1 MGLAT
6 TVYRQFQRPTGLPG
20 RLAAWI
26 MANRPS
32 NIERNRWTVD
42 LLNVQPSDRVLEI
55 GFGPG
60 LAIAQVAR
68 LAPQGRVVGIDH
80 SALMIERASRR
91 NRSAIQAGLVHLR
104 VGGLEL
110 LPQLGE
116 VFDKVFSVNVLQF
129 LPERAPVLR
138 MIRSVLKPDGVLAT
152 TVQPRHL
159 GATAAD
165 AQAFAQTLSREMIEA
180 GFQDVTIEQ
189 LDLKPIPAVCALGL
203 A

>member
-1 MGLAT
+1 MGLVTIAH
-6 TVYRQFQRPTGLPG
+6 RQFRRPTGLLG
-20 RLAAWI
+20 RLAGWI

-42 LLNVQPSDRVLEI
+42 LLNVQPSDHMLEI

-60 LAIAQVAR
+60 LAIAQIAR

-80 SALMIERASRR
+80 SALMIERASGR
-91 NRSAIQAGLVHLR
+91 NRSAIQAGLVDLR

-116 VFDKVFSVNVLQF
+116 VFDKVFSVNVPLF
-129 LPERAPVLR
+129 RPERTPVLHT
-138 MIRSVLKPDGVLAT
+138 IRSVLKPGGVLAT

-165 AQAFAQTLSREMIEA
+165 AQAFAQTLSSEMIEA
-180 GFQDVTIEQ
+180 GFREVTIKQ
-189 LDLKPIPAVCALGL
+189 LDLKPIPAVCVLGL
-203 A
+203 T

>member
-1 MGLAT
+1 MRSRIASAVWLSDKIQDS
-6 TVYRQFQRPTGLPG
+6 RQ
-20 RLAAWI
+20 
-26 MANRPS
+26 
-32 NIERNRWTVD
+32 
-42 LLNVQPSDRVLEI
+42 
-55 GFGPG
+55 
-60 LAIAQVAR
+60 

-91 NRSAIQAGLVHLR
+91 NLSAIQAGLVDLR

-110 LPQLGE
+110 LRQLGE

-129 LPERAPVLR
+129 LPERTPVLR

-180 GFQDVTIEQ
+180 GFREVTIKQ
-189 LDLKPIPAVCALGL
+189 LDLKPIPAVCVPNRDLP
-203 A
+203 